1 MLHDAG
7 AGGLL
12 IPDNASAPR
21 VCDLHGRQLET
32 ASLAGDSRIVRH
44 TAILDVIADAV
55 PGSRTEP
62 AHLLAHVLPQL
73 VGRQVRQGLRPDMTA
88 RTAHGQPPRHAARAD
103 RHAVWYDVKQ
113 LTAACTSSYLSGPG
127 ARSFAPGAVADR
139 RAELVHREAVRA
151 VRALDSTHSH
161 LPGGGGVMYPSLQE
175 QEERGLD
182 GPVYR
187 AFRAAVGEADGGVV
201 QGLVVGSYGDTS
213 AAVDA
218 LAGEAADD
226 MAGRHWR
233 LMGARSQAE
242 ARGIFMQYVRR
253 RWSATFWRSWRT
265 LLHSRLP
272 CVGQPSSSM
281 LRVGAPAPVPAA
293 PWLGDYP
300 AARADAGVA
309 HGAAAARGHA

>member
-1 MLHDAG
+1 MIGH
-7 AGGLL
+7 
-12 IPDNASAPR
+12 P
-21 VCDLHGRQLET
+21 
-32 ASLAGDSRIVRH
+32 
-44 TAILDVIADAV
+44 
-55 PGSRTEP
+55 
-62 AHLLAHVLPQL
+62 
-73 VGRQVRQGLRPDMTA
+73 
-88 RTAHGQPPRHAARAD
+88 
-103 RHAVWYDVKQ
+103 
-113 LTAACTSSYLSGPG
+113 
-127 ARSFAPGAVADR
+127 
-139 RAELVHREAVRA
+139 
-151 VRALDSTHSH
+151 
-161 LPGGGGVMYPSLQE
+161 
-175 QEERGLD
+175 
-182 GPVYR
+182 
-187 AFRAAVGEADGGVV
+187 GGVV

-281 LRVGAPAPVPAA
+281 LRVGAPAPVPAG